1 MKPQHDCVQAECGC
15 VLTCVDYNTDDDSR
29 EWSIACNVITS
40 VTCYESGKPG
50 DHAEALAR
58 ELTGRD
64 DVIVSFQ

>member
-1 MKPQHDCVQAECGC
+1 MKPQYDCVQAECGC
-15 VLTCVDYNTDDDSR
+15 VLTCVDYSTEDSH

-40 VTCYESGKPG
+40 VPCYENGKPG
-50 DHAEALAR
+50 DHAEELAR